1 MSAPQRDRSK
11 QWGICQREKRREE
24 QGEVSGKEEEETGV
38 KEVVDNRERDRMT
51 KEEGWVPWGG
61 VGNRTELVSC
71 NL

>member
-1 MSAPQRDRSK
+1 MGRR
-11 QWGICQREKRREE
+11 KRKPESRRWW
-24 QGEVSGKEEEETGV
+24 TT
-38 KEVVDNRERDRMT
+38 ERDRMT